1 MLSIAC
7 NQRIMFYGVWTLWT
21 GLEDDWDSIS
31 SQAGMRSRTEVCLN
45 PVSSHRFLGGHLG
58 NSVED
63 HPSGCKNLVVVVHNL
78 GV

>member
-21 GLEDDWDSIS
+21 GLEDDWDS
-31 SQAGMRSRTEVCLN
+31 VCLN